1 MDNTDKIGQNAQN
14 WSKIKMDKIKKLDK
28 WTKIDDFDKLLM
40 MKNIIGL

>member
-1 MDNTDKIGQNAQN
+1 MDKIGQH

-40 MKNIIGL
+40 KKTKIGL